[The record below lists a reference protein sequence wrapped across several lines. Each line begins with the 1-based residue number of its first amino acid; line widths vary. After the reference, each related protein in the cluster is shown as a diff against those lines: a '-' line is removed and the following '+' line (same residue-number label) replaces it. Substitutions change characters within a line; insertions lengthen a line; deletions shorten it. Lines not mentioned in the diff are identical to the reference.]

1 VPSAGHPRPEPSARR
16 SPQSIIVTGG
26 GGGIGGAVVRAFAA
40 CGAGVIVADLGESA
54 EKMAA
59 AIRADGGRAVAAR
72 ADVTRSEDMQ
82 ALAALS
88 EREHGGLDVLVTC
101 AGLGLSGLLATQD
114 EADWLR
120 VIDVNLNGTYRAIR
134 AVLPRMM
141 AQGHGRIVT
150 IASVL
155 GRMGG
160 YGYVSAYAASKH
172 GVLGITRALAA
183 ELGSQ
188 GYPGVTVNAICPGYT
203 RAGMGIAVQSTKAG
217 PRSGEEIFER
227 YYKRQ
232 VPQRRMMEPEE
243 IAHVAVFLASPESAG
258 ITGQALNV
266 DGGFVMS

>member
-1 VPSAGHPRPEPSARR
+1 VRLAGACVV
-16 SPQSIIVTGG
+16 ITGG
-26 GGGIGGAVVRAFAA
+26 GGGIGRAVALTFAA
-40 CGAGVIVADLGESA
+40 EGAGLVLADLGDSAAATAESA
-54 EKMAA
+54 R
-59 AIRADGGRAVAAR
+59 RAGARATAVTADVAR
-72 ADVTRSEDMQ
+72 ADDMT
-82 ALAALS
+82 ALARRAV
-88 EREHGGLDVLVTC
+88 EEFGRLDVLVTC
-101 AGLGLSGLLATQD
+101 AGIPGAGLLAEQD
-114 EADWLR
+114 ESAWTR

-134 AVLPRMM
+134 AALPRMM
-141 AQGHGRIVT
+141 AQGSGRIVT

-155 GRMGG
+155 AKMGG

-172 GVLGITRALAA
+172 GVVGVTRALAA

-188 GYPGVTVNAICPGYT
+188 GYPAITVNAICPGYT
-203 RAGMGIAVQSTKAG
+203 RAGMGVAVQSTKAG

-243 IAHVAVFLASPESAG
+243 IAQVAVFLALPESAG

>member
-1 VPSAGHPRPEPSARR
+1 MT
-16 SPQSIIVTGG
+16 SIIVTGG
-26 GGGIGGAVVRAFAA
+26 GGGIGGAVVRAFAER
-40 CGAGVIVADLGESA
+40 GAAVIVADLGESA

-59 AIRADGGRAVAAR
+59 AIRAEGGRAVGVC
-72 ADVTRSEDMQ
+72 ADVTRIEDMR
-82 ALAALS
+82 ALAAVA
-88 EREHGGLDVLVTC
+88 EREHGGPDVLVTC

-114 EADWLR
+114 ETDWLR

-141 AQGHGRIVT
+141 TQGRGRIVT

-155 GRMGG
+155 GKMGG
-160 YGYVSAYAASKH
+160 FGYVSAYAASKH
-172 GVLGITRALAA
+172 GVIGITRALAA

-188 GYPGVTVNAICPGYT
+188 GYPGITVNAICPGYT

-232 VPQRRMMEPEE
+232 VAQRRMMEPEE